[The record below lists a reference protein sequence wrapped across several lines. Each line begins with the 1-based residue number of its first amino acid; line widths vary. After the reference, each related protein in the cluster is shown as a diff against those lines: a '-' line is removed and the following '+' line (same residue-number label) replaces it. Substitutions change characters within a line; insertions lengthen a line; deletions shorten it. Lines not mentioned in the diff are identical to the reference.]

1 MTATVLV
8 PLDGSEKDGRALPIA
23 VAFAELAHGALHLI
37 RVLDASPLS
46 RGDAERTLRAVAE
59 RIAPTVGGA
68 AGWEVADGPDVA
80 AVLLRRAAE
89 LDADAVVMAT
99 RAPGPVG
106 RAVHG
111 SVADRVLREGTRAVL
126 LVPPGSQ
133 DVHGRRVQ
141 LRRALVP
148 LDGSAAALA
157 VVELLLALPRVGEL
171 ELVLLEVVP
180 PARARERGS
189 APHAAAEREERRL
202 EAVAGR
208 LRARGARAEVRVVEG
223 GDPAAVIGAAVRQEL
238 ADFVAMT
245 TRGAGGLARA
255 VLGSTAASVLRASDV
270 PVLLVT
276 PGTHIP

>member
-23 VAFAELAHGALHLI
+23 VAFAELAHGALHLV
-37 RVLDASPLS
+37 RVLDASPAS
-46 RGDAERTLRAVAE
+46 RGDAEWTLRAVAE

-89 LDADAVVMAT
+89 LDADVVVMAT

-111 SVADRVLREGTRAVL
+111 SVADRVLREGTRPVL

-157 VVELLLALPRVGEL
+157 VVEHLLALPRVGEL
-171 ELVLLEVVP
+171 EIVLLEVVP
-180 PARARERGS
+180 PARARERES

-238 ADFVAMT
+238 ADFIAMT

-276 PGTHIP
+276 PGTAIP

>member
-23 VAFAELAHGALHLI
+23 VAFAELAHGALHLV
-37 RVLDASPLS
+37 RVLDASPAS
-46 RGDAERTLRAVAE
+46 RGDAEWTLRAVAE

-68 AGWEVADGPDVA
+68 AGWEVAEGPDVA

-89 LDADAVVMAT
+89 LDADVVVMAT
-99 RAPGPVG
+99 RAPGPAG

-111 SVADRVLREGTRAVL
+111 SVADRVLREGTRPVL

-157 VVELLLALPRVGEL
+157 VVEHLLALPRVGEL
-171 ELVLLEVVP
+171 EIVLLEVVP
-180 PARARERGS
+180 PARARERES

-238 ADFVAMT
+238 ADFIAMT

-276 PGTHIP
+276 PGTAIP

>member
-23 VAFAELAHGALHLI
+23 VAFAELAHGALHLV
-37 RVLDASPLS
+37 RVLDASPAS
-46 RGDAERTLRAVAE
+46 RGDAEWTLRAVAE

-89 LDADAVVMAT
+89 LDADVVVMAT

-111 SVADRVLREGTRAVL
+111 SVADRVLREGTRPVL

-133 DVHGRRVQ
+133 DVHDRRVQ

-171 ELVLLEVVP
+171 EIVLLEVVP
-180 PARARERGS
+180 PARARERES

-238 ADFVAMT
+238 ADFIAMT

-276 PGTHIP
+276 PGTAIP